1 MQIGDAEKK
10 DAAALVNRSSIP
22 INPKD
27 PFQRELLTAEKG
39 ISASND
45 FHEEPLVPV
54 RVEIDAGE
62 KIADE
67 ETSDEEGSSL
77 EPLKKV
83 DSALDDRDD
92 STVESLLESSVLV
105 ENHGEMEG
113 TENPTSDATTHLKK
127 SKPTRATTTTTTTTA
142 PTTTVPPSVASTSA
156 TSFLQIDTDVFN
168 FGGMGEIIFRNED
181 ADSDDYYDD
190 NPELLDSLSNNNNY
204 LDNDVLEAT
213 VVEDVDFA
221 RRIRE
226 NRVSHRK
233 KTSEKNMSD
242 GQHAT

>member
-27 PFQRELLTAEKG
+27 PFQRELLTAEKD

-45 FHEEPLVPV
+45 FHEEPSAPV
-54 RVEIDAGE
+54 RVETDAGE
-62 KIADE
+62 KVANE
-67 ETSDEEGSSL
+67 ETSDEEGSRL
-77 EPLKKV
+77 DPFTKV